1 MENVKIACVSNPNTR
16 VTDMLREQLA
26 NPNVDFPEIKLNC
39 ALVDL
44 TAIPQFLTDVSGSHG
59 NK

>member
-1 MENVKIACVSNPNTR
+1 MENIKIACVSNPNTS